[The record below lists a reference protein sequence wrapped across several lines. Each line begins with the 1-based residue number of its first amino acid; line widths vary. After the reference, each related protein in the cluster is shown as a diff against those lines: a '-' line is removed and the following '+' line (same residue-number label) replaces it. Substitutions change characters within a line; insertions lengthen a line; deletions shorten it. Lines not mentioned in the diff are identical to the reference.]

1 MGYNASVYIMYQVLC
16 RCTCLRWWLCSTLTS
31 RTTGLWGQTLVQLCR
46 SWEGHWSNHLTCRSE
61 YPPTHNLHSIP
72 KLQLRKQSDD
82 HRNLEPPLPPQPP
95 LNKWGPTSFS
105 WHYSLLSITPPT
117 QQVWPETCPFQL
129 VRPLTLTPLPLQVI
143 YWTHLHLYTS
153 LIVCLSVSLFRWKR
167 SEEDDTSG
175 WKFTNGIFSQLF
187 LKCWLHDYVVWVL
200 LWFYYV
206 GLHSRRS
213 VWRCISLSS
222 LEVQCTDTHGYAR
235 LVSTA
240 VLCYWQQWLVL
251 WQWVGSSC
259 LTYEIIV

>member
-1 MGYNASVYIMYQVLC
+1 MSEWPNLTLHCNGPGTWRMFQVSWVTASDRRKSPVSPVFLWFVFVYSVICFCVCVGCNPSVCTMYQVLC
-16 RCTCLRWWLCSTLTS
+16 RCTCLRWWLCSTLTN
-31 RTTGLWGQTLVQLCR
+31 RTTGLWGLALVQLCR

-153 LIVCLSVSLFRWKR
+153 LNVYL
-167 SEEDDTSG
+167 
-175 WKFTNGIFSQLF
+175 
-187 LKCWLHDYVVWVL
+187 Y
-200 LWFYYV
+200 
-206 GLHSRRS
+206 
-213 VWRCISLSS
+213 LSS
-222 LEVQCTDTHGYAR
+222 DESDRRKMILRDENSLMGFLANCF
-235 LVSTA
+235 
-240 VLCYWQQWLVL
+240 
-251 WQWVGSSC
+251 
-259 LTYEIIV
+259 